1 MKTRIL
7 SVAFASAFALAAF
20 TGSAVADKG
29 GSPNPRACHGQIVSS
44 IVREAGGRTQQEYAR
59 FASQLLG
66 RRVTVGDLHKFIKE
80 FCASAPG

>member
-29 GSPNPRACHGQIVSS
+29 GSPNAKACHGQIVSS
-44 IVREAGGRTQQEYAR
+44 IVREEGGRTQQEFAR
-59 FASQLLG
+59 FASELFG
-66 RRVTVGDLHKFIKE
+66 RRVSVGELHKFVKE
-80 FCASAPG
+80 FCAGAA